1 MTMSITNTSDLPQK
15 FGFVRLPP
23 EIRVV
28 PNQGF
33 GTVLPKE
40 TVKVDVLYSPA
51 AATGT
56 LLSSTRA
63 QLECRD

>member
-1 MTMSITNTSDLPQK
+1 MTLSIINTSDLPQK

-33 GTVLPKE
+33 GTLLPKE

-51 AATGT
+51 AATGM
-56 LLSSTRA
+56 LLARA